1 MLLLRTVALLIGLSV
16 VVSAAAWLLTGQRR
30 WLDWSLRLVKV
41 GVLVGFVFFGVLL
54 LERLV

>member
-1 MLLLRTVALLIGLSV
+1 MLLLRTIAILIGLGV
-16 VVSAAAWLLTGQRR
+16 IASAAGWLLTGQRI
-30 WLDWSLRLVKV
+30 WLDRALRLVKV

>member
-1 MLLLRTVALLIGLSV
+1 MLLLRTVAILIGLGV
-16 VVSAAAWLLTGQRR
+16 IASAAGWLITGQRI
-30 WLDWSLRLVKV
+30 WLDRALRLVKV

>member
-1 MLLLRTVALLIGLSV
+1 MLLLRTIAILIGLGV
-16 VVSAAAWLLTGQRR
+16 IASAAGWLITGQRI
-30 WLDWSLRLVKV
+30 WLDRALRLVKV

>member
-1 MLLLRTVALLIGLSV
+1 VLLLRTVAILIGLGV
-16 VVSAAAWLLTGQRR
+16 IVSAAGWLITGQRI
-30 WLDWSLRLVKV
+30 WLDRALRLVKV

>member
-1 MLLLRTVALLIGLSV
+1 VLLLRTIAILIGLGV
-16 VVSAAAWLLTGQRR
+16 IASAAGWLITGQRI
-30 WLDWSLRLVKV
+30 WLDRALRLVKV

>member
-1 MLLLRTVALLIGLSV
+1 VLLLRTIAILIGLGV
-16 VVSAAAWLLTGQRR
+16 IASAAGWLLTGQRI
-30 WLDWSLRLVKV
+30 WLDRALRLVKV